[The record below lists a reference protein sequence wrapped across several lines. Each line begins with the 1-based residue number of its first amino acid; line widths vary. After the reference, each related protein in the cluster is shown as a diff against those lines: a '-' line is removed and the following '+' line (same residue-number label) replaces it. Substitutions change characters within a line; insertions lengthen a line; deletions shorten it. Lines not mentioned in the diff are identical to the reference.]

1 MRRRQALRDVYRTGM
16 SNLVLEHRDTRFS
29 RRLRRRRTQVALVIA
44 VAEAVLLLAGFV
56 PWWVAVV
63 TAAAAVAAYAWV
75 GRSHASPTV
84 RAITWVAAVSQLIV
98 VLVPVGIVL
107 AGVLVLAVLVAA
119 AAVALAVL
127 LVDRR

>member
-1 MRRRQALRDVYRTGM
+1 M

-44 VAEAVLLLAGFV
+44 LVEAVLLLAGLL
-56 PWWVAVV
+56 PWWVAVA
-63 TAAAAVAAYAWV
+63 TAVASVAAYVWV

-84 RAITWVAAVSQLIV
+84 RTVTWVAAVSQLIV

-127 LVDRR
+127 LLDRR

>member
-1 MRRRQALRDVYRTGM
+1 M
-16 SNLVLEHRDTRFS
+16 SNVVLEHRDTRFS

-44 VAEAVLLLAGFV
+44 VVEAVLLLAGLV
-56 PWWVAVV
+56 PWWVAVA
-63 TAAAAVAAYAWV
+63 TAAVAVAAYAWV
-75 GRSHASPTV
+75 GRSHSSPTV
-84 RAITWVAAVSQLIV
+84 RAVTWVAAVSQLIV

-127 LVDRR
+127 LLDRR

>member
-1 MRRRQALRDVYRTGM
+1 M
-16 SNLVLEHRDTRFS
+16 
-29 RRLRRRRTQVALVIA
+29 
-44 VAEAVLLLAGFV
+44 
-56 PWWVAVV
+56 
-63 TAAAAVAAYAWV
+63 AAYIWF
-75 GRSHASPTV
+75 GRGHGSPTV

-127 LVDRR
+127 LLDRR